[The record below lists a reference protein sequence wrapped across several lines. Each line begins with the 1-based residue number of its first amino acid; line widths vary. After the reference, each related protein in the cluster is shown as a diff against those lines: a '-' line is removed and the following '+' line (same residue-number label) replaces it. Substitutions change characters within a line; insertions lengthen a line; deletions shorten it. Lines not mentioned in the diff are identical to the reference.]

1 MRPVNGRRLPAIL
14 LAALAGCAGFSLLA
28 LFGWVLYQRVF
39 QDSLAALLIVGLIFG
54 AGGLYG
60 GWLLS
65 MIVFSALSGGDA
77 DEQGAR

>member
-1 MRPVNGRRLPAIL
+1 MTGHRFPAVV
-14 LAALAGCAGFSLLA
+14 LAALAGCSAFFLLV

-39 QDSLAALLIVGLIFG
+39 QDSLAALLIVGLLFG

-65 MIVFSALSGGDA
+65 LIVFSALSGGGA
-77 DEQGAR
+77 DEEAAR